1 MPRAI
6 RVLAPAERQDQPIAD
21 TVLLDYS
28 QRSATTFS
36 VTGVRGHA
44 YEITLPGPM
53 RLCTDDVLELDG
65 GQRIEIVAAP
75 EPLIEVRADLATLAR
90 LAWQLGD
97 RHLPVQ
103 ILANRIRARR
113 EANVEALLAAS
124 GAKLT
129 FIEAPFEPEGGAY
142 TSSHGNAHEHR
153 HHHAHHDH

>member
-1 MPRAI
+1 
-6 RVLAPAERQDQPIAD
+6 
-21 TVLLDYS
+21 
-28 QRSATTFS
+28 
-36 VTGVRGHA
+36 
-44 YEITLPGPM
+44 M

-113 EANVEALLAAS
+113 EANVESLLAAS

-142 TSSHGNAHEHR
+142 ASSHGNAHEHR
-153 HHHAHHDH
+153 HHHAHRDH